1 MDYENAFIKV
11 KNDEIRLIHPIDKKI
26 GTFSNGSKVIFRGHS
41 HVSGVKS
48 NENPGGF
55 SAYVPTCS
63 NMFYNKEYEYPGI
76 YDVNFNFNNN
86 GLISDVHI
94 NSYIY
99 VDKFVK
105 VGVISHTFDDAKKFN
120 SIKYEETPK
129 KLILTK

>member
-1 MDYENAFIKV
+1 
-11 KNDEIRLIHPIDKKI
+11 
-26 GTFSNGSKVIFRGHS
+26 
-41 HVSGVKS
+41 
-48 NENPGGF
+48 
-55 SAYVPTCS
+55 
-63 NMFYNKEYEYPGI
+63 MFYKKEYEYPGI

-86 GLISDVHI
+86 GLISGIHI

-105 VGVISHTFDDAKKFN
+105 VGLVSHTFDDAKQFN